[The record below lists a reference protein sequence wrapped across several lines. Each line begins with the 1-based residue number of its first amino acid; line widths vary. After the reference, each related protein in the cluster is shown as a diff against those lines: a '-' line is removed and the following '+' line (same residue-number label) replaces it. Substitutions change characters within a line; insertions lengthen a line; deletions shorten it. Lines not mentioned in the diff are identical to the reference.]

1 MSDLFFLFEIGW
13 SILLGC
19 EKKIVRIKIICT
31 VELFKVCNCNE
42 MYRVSWVGN
51 NATTSRLDRVL
62 LPWYTKETLNFDE
75 NRNLQNESRP
85 EQSNVIVIVNWE

>member
-1 MSDLFFLFEIGW
+1 MSDLFLLFEIGW

-51 NATTSRLDRVL
+51 NATTS
-62 LPWYTKETLNFDE
+62 T
-75 NRNLQNESRP
+75 
-85 EQSNVIVIVNWE
+85 